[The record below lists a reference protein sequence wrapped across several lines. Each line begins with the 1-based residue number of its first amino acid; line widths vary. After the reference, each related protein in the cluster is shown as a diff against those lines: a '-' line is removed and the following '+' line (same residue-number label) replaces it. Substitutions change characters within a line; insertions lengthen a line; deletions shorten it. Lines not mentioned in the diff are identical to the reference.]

1 MTTTMR
7 PPLAPYGE
15 VLDDLMR
22 DRGFRSTADLSRFLQ
37 ANGVKKG
44 TAQQTLSYHMLGR
57 NAPKPTLVDKILDLL
72 EATKEERDQLKTAY
86 WETDWGSAETS

>member
-1 MTTTMR
+1 MTATTR

-15 VLDDLMR
+15 ALDDLMR

-37 ANGVKKG
+37 TNGAQKG

-57 NAPKPTLVDKILDLL
+57 NAPKPMLVDRILDLL
-72 EATKEERDQLKTAY
+72 KATDSERDRLKTAY
-86 WETDWGSAETS
+86 WETDWGSAGTS